1 MTGTFGSHCPWRRL
15 GGRPWATSYDW
26 HGARLLA
33 ILLLHGLAP
42 LLLPSYLAVRFSR
55 GPTMRGVL
63 RSLLLLAW
71 VGLLLLQS
79 LIQSFDVRSWTV
91 QLDGVLLALAV
102 LLPHW
107 KAQAQARPLT
117 ALVARM
123 NTLTSLQELIEQ
135 APERASRMV
144 DLLAEHFDLL
154 RAHSQCES
162 VTLRRGVG

>member
-1 MTGTFGSHCPWRRL
+1 LAADHGLHT
-15 GGRPWATSYDW
+15 YDW

-33 ILLLHGLAP
+33 ILLLHGLAA
-42 LLLPSYLAVRFSR
+42 LLLPSYLSVRFSR

-63 RSLLLLAW
+63 RSRLLAW

-79 LIQSFDVRSWTV
+79 LIESFDVRSWMV
-91 QLDGVLLALAV
+91 QLGGVLLALAM

-144 DLLAEHFDLL
+144 DLLAEHFDLM

-162 VTLRRGVG
+162 VTLADEDQALPRAA